1 MSVAVSTG
9 DLSGGGLVTLVSTFT
24 KPNIHC
30 PGPLQTSLQAS
41 YTTHTNFS
49 PAQERFRRALSVEGL
64 DQRRWGNVLT
74 TNDSSFYVPTQ

>member
-30 PGPLQTSLQAS
+30 PTTKLWAS
-41 YTTHTNFS
+41 TALPRSDPTTDDLKS
-49 PAQERFRRALSVEGL
+49 RVEFAG
-64 DQRRWGNVLT
+64 GT
-74 TNDSSFYVPTQ
+74 TVIRVK